1 MHTHRTAHIATYLWL
16 TAGWNRLNSCSMSG
30 GRRARLLPAHKQY
43 VDGAYSSVC
52 KARRKRLMT
61 YVHRCKRIQWTRRY
75 TSWNCMMLEKV
86 MFSDESISCL
96 FGTKP
101 TSTWGGL
108 LEKNLSSAECL
119 NMTVQRHLL
128 HGVAW
133 LIVKLNIIDGAV
145 NVTKHIDVYCRSAC
159 LAWPQRGWLH
169 L

>member
-96 FGTKP
+96 FQAHKYLRRSSWEEFKFCWVFEHDGA
-101 TSTWGGL
+101 
-108 LEKNLSSAECL
+108 EASSAWGCMAHSE
-119 NMTVQRHLL
+119 VEHHRWSRQR
-128 HGVAW
+128 
-133 LIVKLNIIDGAV
+133 D
-145 NVTKHIDVYCRSAC
+145 CRQPMRRHT
-159 LAWPQRGWLH
+159 LQRRPTW
-169 L
+169 